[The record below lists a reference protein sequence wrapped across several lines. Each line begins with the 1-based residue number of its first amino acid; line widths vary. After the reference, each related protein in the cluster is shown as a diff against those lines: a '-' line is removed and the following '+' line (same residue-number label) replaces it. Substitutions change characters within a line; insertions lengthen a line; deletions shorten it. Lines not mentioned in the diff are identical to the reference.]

1 VPRYPARV
9 GTYHVGRLLGWLLG
23 SAAAPVLLGALL
35 GRRGAW
41 LGMLCACAAMLWLLL
56 WLPRS
61 AHRAFGAARFA
72 LAARR
77 YRLLG
82 ALAFTRPRE
91 RAAALSIAGCRI
103 ASGDLA
109 AASSALD
116 AIDPAALDASE
127 RAVWLNNRACVAL
140 ESGHDPHGAL
150 ALADEAS
157 ALRPDVPAI
166 QHTRAK
172 ALLAVGRVD
181 DAITV
186 LDSMRSGGELSP
198 YLEAERCRELA
209 AAWEQKG
216 QSDYAADYRAR
227 ARLTAAAS

>member
-1 VPRYPARV
+1 V
-9 GTYHVGRLLGWLLG
+9 GPHHVGHLIGWLLG
-23 SAAAPVLLGALL
+23 SAVTPVVLGSLL

-41 LGMLCACAAMLWLLL
+41 TGVLCASIATAWLLL
-56 WLPRS
+56 WLPRA
-61 AHRAFGAARFA
+61 AHAAFEAARFA
-72 LAARR
+72 RAGRY
-77 YRLLG
+77 YRLIG
-82 ALAFTRPRE
+82 SFAFTRKRE
-91 RAAALSIAGCRI
+91 RAAVLSRAACSIA
-103 ASGDLA
+103 AGDLT
-109 AASSALD
+109 AASATLD

-127 RAVWLNNRACVAL
+127 RVVWLNNRACVAL
-140 ESGHDPHGAL
+140 EDGGDAHGAL
-150 ALADEAS
+150 ALADEAT

-186 LDSMRSGGELSP
+186 LDAMRSGGELSP

-209 AAWEQKG
+209 LAWDQKG

-227 ARLTAAAS
+227 ARLHAPAR